1 MQVIFPQSAT
11 ASVFPS
17 RLPPQ
22 QYLLRTKH
30 RRTDNDFSVRRY
42 SLFDYLGINKGS
54 LATAAHEQSSSSDTS
69 ETTSGTA
76 AYEDTIS
83 HPRYRCQAKNSLRPA
98 NLSFARGYI
107 SGYFWLSISASAHL
121 IPSTAAETMPPA

>member
-1 MQVIFPQSAT
+1 MQVIFPQSVA
-11 ASVFPS
+11 ASVFLS
-17 RLPPQ
+17 RLLPQ

-54 LATAAHEQSSSSDTS
+54 LATAANAKSNACTS

-83 HPRYRCQAKNSLRPA
+83 RPDTDVKSK
-98 NLSFARGYI
+98 L
-107 SGYFWLSISASAHL
+107 
-121 IPSTAAETMPPA
+121 PPTC

>member
-1 MQVIFPQSAT
+1 MQVIFPQSAA
-11 ASVFPS
+11 ASVFLS
-17 RLPPQ
+17 RLPQ

-54 LATAAHEQSSSSDTS
+54 LATAANAKSNACTS

-83 HPRYRCQAKNSLRPA
+83 HPDTDVKKKL
-98 NLSFARGYI
+98 
-107 SGYFWLSISASAHL
+107 
-121 IPSTAAETMPPA
+121 PPTC